1 MNFPDRDYA
10 REFLSSIGIFA
21 PWYLRD
27 SQLDIY
33 ELLVECQEPF
43 IEASRRF
50 GKTTS
55 IAVFVHELLNA
66 NPGWIW
72 RWCAPDQKQA
82 RQIVKPIFSQ
92 IQNMTPEEN
101 RAKWLTT
108 DSHYRYPNGSILY
121 LVGVNQDKGESAR
134 GPAANGITL
143 DEYGFWVEAEY
154 IAKSILFPQLQ
165 NQAGQYFIKASTPPP
180 DLDHVYYR
188 EKKLAIRKG
197 KFIQKLIWDNEAL
210 SKTELDKIIEEAGG
224 VDSVTFRREY
234 LCEEVSDPKKLV
246 IPEWSEA
253 ENVIDDD
260 YPYPECYDTYVSID
274 SGADDNTACEFGY
287 YDFHRNEIIVDYE
300 FFING
305 ETTKTI
311 ISLCKVIEVWLW
323 GTPSH
328 TLDFEETIKKILD
341 KKSTEAQK
349 TELDK
354 EITLYYESAS
364 KRPYKRVY
372 DGDKQLIY
380 DVIGDHEYKVQLPLK
395 QDKIASIHEL
405 RTEVSSRRFK
415 VKRRCKNLIY
425 QMKVGMWANDK
436 HLDFQRSESLGHL
449 DGVAAAM
456 YLQRSVDRSRNPYP
470 LNYGYN
476 YQTHLINQPGSSPLG
491 QNAKALKSAFFPK
504 RGLK

>member
-1 MNFPDRDYA
+1 METPSPGGAVQHY
-10 REFLSSIGIFA
+10 SSIGIFA

-33 ELLVECQEPF
+33 ELLLNSTEPF

-50 GKTTS
+50 GKTTA
-55 IAVFVHELLNA
+55 IAIFVHELLNE

-92 IQNMTPEEN
+92 IQNMTPKES
-101 RAKWLTT
+101 RALWLTT
-108 DSHYRYPNGSILY
+108 DSHYRYPNGSLLY

-143 DEYGFWVEAEY
+143 DEYGFWVEPEY

-180 DLDHVYYR
+180 NLDHIYYK
-188 EKKLAIRKG
+188 EKKIAIRKG

-246 IPEWSEA
+246 IPEWSET
-253 ENVIDDD
+253 ENVVDDD
-260 YPYPECYDTYVSID
+260 YPYPEFYDSYVAID
-274 SGADDNTACEFGY
+274 SGADDNTACLFAY
-287 YDFHRNEIIVDYE
+287 YDFHKNEIVVDFE
-300 FFING
+300 FFDNG
-305 ETTKTI
+305 KTTKQI
-311 ISLCKVIEVWLW
+311 IDEC
-323 GTPSH
+323 
-328 TLDFEETIKKILD
+328 KKI
-341 KKSTEAQK
+341 
-349 TELDK
+349 
-354 EITLYYESAS
+354 ESDLNY
-364 KRPYKRVY
+364 RPHKRVY
-372 DGDKQLIY
+372 DGDKQLVY

-405 RTEVSSRRFK
+405 RTEVASRRFK

-425 QMKVGMWANDK
+425 QLKVGMWANEK

-449 DGVAAAM
+449 DGVASAM
-456 YLQRSVDRSRNPYP
+456 YLQRSVDRNKNPYP

-476 YQTHLINQPGSSPLG
+476 YQTHLINPPGNSPLG
-491 QNAKALKSAFFPK
+491 KDAQALKSAFFPK